1 VNRLANELGLPG
13 IAVAQVATA
22 LERAGLLIVTDYDEL
37 APGRDIGRI
46 GVNEIL
52 EIARNQRSG
61 HAAARNFA
69 IPPVD
74 RILASL
80 EEARRSRCAD
90 LTLRDLVDEAPRP
103 ALHLTSRQSTSR

>member
-1 VNRLANELGLPG
+1 VSRLANELGLPG

-37 APGRDIGRI
+37 APGRDIGHI

-52 EIARNQRSG
+52 DIARSQRTG
-61 HAAARNFA
+61 HAAPRNFA

-74 RILASL
+74 RLLSSI
-80 EEARRSRCAD
+80 EEARRSRGAD
-90 LTLRDLVDEAPRP
+90 LTLRNLVDEAPRP
-103 ALHLTSRQSTSR
+103 ALHLTPRQSSSR